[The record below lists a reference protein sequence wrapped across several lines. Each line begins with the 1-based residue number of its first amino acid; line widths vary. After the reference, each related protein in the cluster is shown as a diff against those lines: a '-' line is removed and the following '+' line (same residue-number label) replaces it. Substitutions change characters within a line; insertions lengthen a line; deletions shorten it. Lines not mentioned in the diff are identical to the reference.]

1 MQDKQDKAKNAHV
14 KSLQAAFGAW
24 VEDLRADEA
33 KFDADRILKLDFY
46 LFVFLHPES
55 HYKDI
60 LLNQCQYFTPLHN
73 FQTLLYVR
81 TLDDHQIPSISF
93 EKVVMKQPKPFPC
106 RRDTVDTWD

>member
-1 MQDKQDKAKNAHV
+1 VQDKQDKAKNAHV

-24 VEDLRADEA
+24 VEDLRADQA

-46 LFVFLHPES
+46 LFVSLHPES

-73 FQTLLYVR
+73 FQTLLYGR
-81 TLDDHQIPSISF
+81 TLDNHQIPSISF